1 MVADGPAGFVV
12 AVVPPFGVVAVAPF
26 TVESVAPAAEVVVS
40 SPTLSVVVVS
50 SEADAVTLLSSL
62 PPLHAPT
69 IASATTKAPTRHRE
83 VMATACQSRLQKF
96 TRLCH
101 CYKQMLTVTSASD
114 ATTDRILDAAYEE
127 LLHFG
132 LKGVSIEDVAKRT
145 GVARI
150 TIYRR
155 FANKD
160 DLLLAVA
167 LREGQRL
174 FDKVD
179 AALDANAPTEK
190 QLVEGFAVMLQA
202 IRSHPIIKRI
212 VDVEPD
218 VAASLFS
225 SHGATVIAFGR
236 DFVASRLEIPRPVA
250 EVMVRL
256 SASFVLSP
264 TSSIPL
270 KTNADAKRFA
280 QTYLVPMLP

>member
-1 MVADGPAGFVV
+1 M
-12 AVVPPFGVVAVAPF
+12 
-26 TVESVAPAAEVVVS
+26 
-40 SPTLSVVVVS
+40 LS
-50 SEADAVTLLSSL
+50 
-62 PPLHAPT
+62 
-69 IASATTKAPTRHRE
+69 
-83 VMATACQSRLQKF
+83 
-96 TRLCH
+96 
-101 CYKQMLTVTSASD
+101 VTSASD

-132 LKGVSIEDVAKRT
+132 LKGISIEDIAKRT

-160 DLLLAVA
+160 DLLAAVA
-167 LREGQRL
+167 LREGQRM
-174 FDKVD
+174 FERVEAAID
-179 AALDANAPTEK
+179 ASTSTKD
-190 QLVEGFAVMLQA
+190 QLVDGFAVMLNA
-202 IRSHPIIKRI
+202 VRNHPIVKRI
-212 VDVEPD
+212 VDAEPE
-218 VAASLFS
+218 VAALLLAT
-225 SHGATVIAFGR
+225 HGATIIGFGR
-236 DFVASRLEIPRPVA
+236 DFVAARLDIPRAVA

>member
-1 MVADGPAGFVV
+1 M
-12 AVVPPFGVVAVAPF
+12 
-26 TVESVAPAAEVVVS
+26 
-40 SPTLSVVVVS
+40 LS
-50 SEADAVTLLSSL
+50 
-62 PPLHAPT
+62 
-69 IASATTKAPTRHRE
+69 
-83 VMATACQSRLQKF
+83 
-96 TRLCH
+96 
-101 CYKQMLTVTSASD
+101 VTSASD

-132 LKGVSIEDVAKRT
+132 LKGVTIEDVAKRT

-160 DLLLAVA
+160 DLLAAVA

-174 FDKVD
+174 FERVD
-179 AALDANAPTEK
+179 AAIDATATTTE
-190 QLVEGFAVMLQA
+190 QLVEGFAAMFNAVRQ
-202 IRSHPIIKRI
+202 HPVVKRI
-212 VDVEPD
+212 VTAEPD
-218 VAASLFS
+218 VAASMLS
-225 SHGATVIAFGR
+225 SHGATVIGFGR
-236 DFVASRLEIPRPVA
+236 DFVAARLGIAPPIA

-264 TSSIPL
+264 ESVIPL